1 MSYTTFEYGDA
12 SIDRK
17 KGSADD
23 VFTITIPVSNTGNRE
38 GSEVVQLYVSDLK
51 SSLPRPL
58 KELKGFSKIH
68 LAPGQTENVSFGI
81 SRDALSYF
89 DDKSHEWIVEPGKF
103 EALVG
108 ASAGDIRSKVSFE
121 VQ

>member
-1 MSYTTFEYGDA
+1 M
-12 SIDRK
+12 
-17 KGSADD
+17 
-23 VFTITIPVSNTGNRE
+23 FTVTIPVTNTGDRE
-38 GSEVVQLYVSDLK
+38 GSEIVQLYVSDLK
-51 SSLPRPL
+51 SSLPRPV
-58 KELKGFSKIH
+58 KELKGFSKVR
-68 LAPGQTENVSFGI
+68 LAPGQTENVSFEI

-89 DDKSHEWIVEPGKF
+89 DDKAHDWVVEPGKF